1 MHKLL
6 GETYMTFKSSLKHC
20 YGILIIAGITATLIS
35 CGEVS
40 KEEYDRVYQ
49 NLNETSNGL
58 AISEI
63 KAADLTK
70 ELDDIQTK
78 LDNAES
84 KLTAYSKIE
93 VDLADLRHRTSQSKL
108 LLDIWH
114 GLVEYGI
121 TENDAILFDLLPKI
135 GQIEDPEIMGGFEYL
150 IAYSDTISDD
160 EALQIGLSLTIKAG
174 EYLQE

>member
-1 MHKLL
+1 
-6 GETYMTFKSSLKHC
+6 MTFKSSLKHC
-20 YGILIIAGITATLIS
+20 YGILIVASITATLIS
-35 CGEVS
+35 CGGVS
-40 KEEYDRVYQ
+40 QEEYGRVYQ
-49 NLNETSNGL
+49 NLNETSNDL

-93 VDLADLRHRTSQSKL
+93 VDLADLRHRTSQSRL

-114 GLVEYGI
+114 GLIEYGI
-121 TENDAILFDLLPKI
+121 TENDAILFGLLTKV
-135 GQIEDPEIMGGFEYL
+135 GQIEDPEIMEGFEYL
-150 IAYSDTISDD
+150 IAYGDTISDD
-160 EALQIGLSLTIKAG
+160 EALQIGLSLTIKAS